1 MLRHS
6 SIRLS
11 IAILLATSMWI
22 YVQCIL
28 IPYQQME
35 ARSHERPRGNLSDL
49 YPRWLGSRELL
60 LHHRDPYSPEVTR
73 EIQAGYYGRELDP
86 TRSGDPRDQQAFAY
100 PVFVSFLLRPI
111 VSLPFDAVRPVFTW
125 VLVFLTALSV
135 PLWLYFVCWRVSV
148 LNQAAIVVLTLGSF
162 QVAQGL
168 KLQQLSLLVGFL
180 IAAASASI
188 KGRKFLTAGA
198 FLALALIKPQ
208 LTLPLVAWLAVWT
221 SGDIK
226 KRWQLIAG
234 FSIAAGVLFAGSQ
247 IILPGWIGEFCE
259 AVIAYRQYTGGAQTL
274 LDMLLG
280 RGAGTLLNAILVLT
294 CTVVGWRARRE
305 PEESPKFLSVTAL
318 VICVTVVIV
327 PMVALYN
334 QILLI
339 PGLFVLLKE
348 CQKPHAAHSRFT
360 RRLGEFGFLWG
371 IWPWVAAVS
380 LLIAAVVVS
389 RQTILKMWFL
399 PVYSTPSFP
408 VFVTALLLLKLR
420 MAARPSQP
428 ISAL

>member
-6 SIRLS
+6 PIRLS
-11 IAILLATSMWI
+11 VAILLATTMWI
-22 YVQCIL
+22 YVQYIL
-28 IPYQQME
+28 IPHQQME
-35 ARSHERPRGNLSDL
+35 ASSHDRPRGNLSDL
-49 YPRWLGSRELL
+49 YPRWLGTRELL
-60 LHHRDPYSPEVTR
+60 LHHRDPYSAEVTR
-73 EIQAGYYGRELDP
+73 EIQAGYYGRVLDP

-100 PVFVSFLLRPI
+100 PVFVAFLLRPI
-111 VSLPFDAVRPVFTW
+111 VSLPFDAVRPVFAW
-125 VLVFLTALSV
+125 VLVLLTALSV
-135 PLWLYFVCWRVSV
+135 PLWLYFVSWRVSV
-148 LNQAAIVVLTLGSF
+148 LDQAAIIVLALGSF

-168 KLQQLSLLVGFL
+168 KLQQLSLLVAFL

-221 SGDIK
+221 TGNIK

-234 FSIAAGVLFAGSQ
+234 FAIVAGVLFAGSQ
-247 IILPGWIGEFCE
+247 IILPGWIGKFYE
-259 AVIAYRQYTGGAQTL
+259 AVIAYRQYTGGSQTL
-274 LDMLLG
+274 LDMLIG
-280 RGAGTLLNAILVLT
+280 RGVGTFLNAVLVLT

-305 PEESPKFLSVTAL
+305 PEGSLKFLSVTVL
-318 VICVTVVIV
+318 VLSVTVVIV

-339 PGLFVLLKE
+339 PSLLFLSNE
-348 CQKPHAAHSRFT
+348 FQKPRAAHSRFT
-360 RRLGEFGFLWG
+360 QRLTQFAFVWG
-371 IWPWVAAVS
+371 MWPGLAAVS
-380 LLIAAVVVS
+380 LLAAAVVVS
-389 RQTILKMWFL
+389 RETLLKMWFL

-420 MAARPSQP
+420 LPDPESQP
-428 ISAL
+428 ISEL